1 MLLYLIH
8 HLQMSSAA
16 GKVPSPGQAL
26 YSASKHALNG
36 YFSSLRSEVEYYAVL
51 IKPEQS
57 YIVIACKLYE
67 YELIT
72 CVNQV
77 LWLIISPFCQNSS
90 VIFL

>member
-1 MLLYLIH
+1 
-8 HLQMSSAA
+8 MSSAA